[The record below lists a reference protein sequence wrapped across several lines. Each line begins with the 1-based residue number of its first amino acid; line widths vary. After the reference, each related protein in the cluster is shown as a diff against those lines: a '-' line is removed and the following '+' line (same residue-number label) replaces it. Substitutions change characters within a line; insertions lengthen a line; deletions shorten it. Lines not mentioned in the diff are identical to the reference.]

1 MFICDLSWTVKVKK
15 APKVIR
21 DPVLFTGG
29 PKGYKNRTII
39 YFKNRMIESDSQQ
52 REKFHVLGSAE
63 VRKEMLKA
71 REIKRELFQVRLLS

>member
-1 MFICDLSWTVKVKK
+1 
-15 APKVIR
+15 
-21 DPVLFTGG
+21 
-29 PKGYKNRTII
+29 
-39 YFKNRMIESDSQQ
+39 MIESDSQQ